1 VELSPPS
8 EADNSSATLLSR
20 ILCDPK
26 LYYLL
31 YKNTPLVLILSRMN
45 SFHIHPSY
53 KGSLSFGFSYQ
64 NCTLLSSPL
73 HLPHAQPIPFDLTT
87 LSIFCNNSYHEAF
100 RYAVLVFPQY
110 AVTLSIVGPTRS
122 LHALSLR
129 FFPQGG
135 HQLRT
140 RTKHHAVQIRRV
152 VVPCRLGDVTGV
164 LRGVRGGAVGWGT
177 ALQAG
182 RSRVVFPVDS
192 LEVFSDV
199 ILPVA
204 LWSWGRLSL

>member
-1 VELSPPS
+1 MELSPPS

-26 LYYLL
+26 CYYLL
-31 YKNTPLVLILSRMN
+31 YKSTPLVLILSQIN

-87 LSIFCNNSYHEAF
+87 LIIFCNNSYHEAF

-110 AVTLSIVGPTRS
+110 AVTSSIVGPTRS

-129 FFPQGG
+129 FSLKVGTNF
-135 HQLRT
+135 
-140 RTKHHAVQIRRV
+140 
-152 VVPCRLGDVTGV
+152 VPIQNIMQFKS
-164 LRGVRGGAVGWGT
+164 VGSLCHVDWGT
-177 ALQAG
+177 
-182 RSRVVFPVDS
+182 S
-192 LEVFSDV
+192 L
-199 ILPVA
+199 A
-204 LWSWGRLSL
+204 C